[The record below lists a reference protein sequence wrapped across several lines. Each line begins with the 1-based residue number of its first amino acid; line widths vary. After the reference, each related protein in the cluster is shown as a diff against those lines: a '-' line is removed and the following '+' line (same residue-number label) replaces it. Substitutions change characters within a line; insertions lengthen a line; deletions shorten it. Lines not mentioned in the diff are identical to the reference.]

1 MTVSAQSLQIRWVII
16 PPVTVFVVYIELTD
30 VYWYEP
36 TLLTFCTFMSSV
48 WILVVN
54 DVAFVNSLASVPT
67 RKRIGFIS

>member
-1 MTVSAQSLQIRWVII
+1 MAVSAKSLKVRWVVVPTI
-16 PPVTVFVVYIELTD
+16 TVFVVYIKLTD

-36 TLLTFCTFMSSV
+36 TLLTLCAFMSSV

-54 DVAFVNSLASVPT
+54 DIAFVNSLASIPT